1 MEHPANPGLSP
12 PNFLG
17 VLVPTMAGVP
27 LPVPVP
33 AAASVP
39 LTIFCRRAAD
49 GTINQFK
56 YGATQPAAEWR
67 SPSMNIG
74 TTTKA
79 PPAPEL
85 FGPGLM
91 TEKHFHLKYDDSI
104 CPMEKT
110 ASEKKAAKEAKKVET
125 ARRTALSEENRQE
138 EDRTKA
144 MDKLEKLRDINV
156 ARQKARVCRA
166 ACGFGISFDVSTL
179 VKVTEPFG
187 PEYMLGGVEVTLL
200 SAGNDIL
207 LEVLPDD
214 GIFTAEEWFMYV
226 PNQIP
231 LLGDTL
237 KYYKSN
243 SLLSMYM
250 GKSND
255 FVNLLPPE
263 KEGTRYYSLD
273 GNAQEAVKLFSKCI
287 KYGPFEGDEG
297 SGYKEIDNVTELLG
311 PYVQVDTDA
320 DGTTVLWKEKEIE
333 LSPVAFALYRRNWSV
348 MHFAITEFNKLLPSR
363 CPKGSAGCDDGV
375 HMSGRAPLAA
385 WPAPSLA

>member
-1 MEHPANPGLSP
+1 
-12 PNFLG
+12 
-17 VLVPTMAGVP
+17 MAGVP

-39 LTIFCRRAAD
+39 LTIFCRRAVD

-104 CPMEKT
+104 CPKEKT
-110 ASEKKAAKEAKKVET
+110 ASEKKKAKEAKKVET

-138 EDRTKA
+138 EDRIKA

-156 ARQKARVCRA
+156 ARQKARVCRT

-179 VKVTEPFG
+179 DKVTEPFSN
-187 PEYMLGGVEVTLL
+187 MLGDDEVTLL

-243 SLLSMYM
+243 SLLSVYM
-250 GKSND
+250 GRSND
-255 FVNLLPPE
+255 FVDLLRPE

-311 PYVQVDTDA
+311 PYVQVDADA

-333 LSPVAFALYRRNWSV
+333 LSPVAVALYRRNWSV
-348 MHFAITEFNKLLPSR
+348 INFALTEFNKLLPSR
-363 CPKGSAGCDDGV
+363 VPKGSAGCDGGV
-375 HMSGRAPLAA
+375 HMCGRAPLAA